1 LLLSDRLDYNP
12 SDFCFS
18 FKDYTGMPV
27 DLNVQQDAQ
36 EFLNILF
43 DQIETSIKN
52 TPFRTLL

>member
-1 LLLSDRLDYNP
+1 LSDRLDYNP